1 MARHRRDDQE
11 LRLTE
16 PCGEIRPGE
25 MEEIAERSRPDDLLE
40 DRIED
45 AVHLK
50 VVKPEGR
57 LTVAARQALEQL
69 CAGRD
74 ILAQESVGE
83 RIPGIAEYQMCR
95 VRDGARRRQGGVGH
109 LV

>member
-1 MARHRRDDQE
+1 
-11 LRLTE
+11 
-16 PCGEIRPGE
+16 
-25 MEEIAERSRPDDLLE
+25 MEEIAEWSRPDDLFE

-57 LTVAARQALEQL
+57 LPVAARQALEQL
-69 CAGRD
+69 RAGRD

-83 RIPGIAEYQMCR
+83 WVPRIAEYQM
-95 VRDGARRRQGGVGH
+95 RRI
-109 LV
+109 